1 MAPKPRERSA
11 ARGAGGQTRA
21 AGLLATRATYDR
33 KSQRIFLELTN
44 GVLLGIPIQQLS
56 EIAGASTTALAGVE
70 LLGAGGILHWEALDA
85 DYSVAAL
92 VRDAIGRHIA
102 TQELARIAGQ
112 STSPS
117 KAAAARV
124 NGAKGGRPRAQPK
137 ARRTS

>member
-1 MAPKPRERSA
+1 MASKISERSA
-11 ARGAGGQTRA
+11 ARGAGDQTRA
-21 AGLLATRATYDR
+21 AGLLAARATYDK
-33 KSQRIFLELTN
+33 KSRRILLELTN

-56 EIAGASTTALAGVE
+56 DVAGASATALAGVE
-70 LLGAGGILHWEALDA
+70 LLGAGGVLHWEALDA

-102 TQELARIAGQ
+102 KQELARIAGQ
-112 STSPS
+112 ATSPS

-124 NGAKGGRPRAQPK
+124 NGAKGGRPRARRK